1 MRLKMSFFPLICLN
15 KNNKLTKKAPK
26 GFTLVELL
34 IVVSIFSVVSLAIY
48 STFSSGASIL
58 RRIKNVDF
66 RQQKLL
72 LKTERFSR
80 ELREQPNY
88 KKQLFQ
94 GSRYKINFAA
104 SLNYFPSRVTYYFD
118 PSLFCLMRCED
129 KLDTII
135 TAEGKIDPELKAKAT
150 VFLPKVKEVNFSYF
164 YFDLGKKDYL
174 WVEDWKADFLPLA
187 VRMTVS
193 TESQNYVSTIFLP
206 TG

>member
-1 MRLKMSFFPLICLN
+1 MRLKMSFFPPICLN

-34 IVVSIFSVVSLAIY
+34 IVVSIFSVVSIAIY

-58 RRIKNVDF
+58 RRIKNIDF
-66 RQQKLL
+66 KQHKLL
-72 LKTERFSR
+72 LKTERLSR

-88 KKQLFQ
+88 KKLLFE
-94 GSRYKINFAA
+94 GNKSRVSFAA

-118 PSLFCLMRCED
+118 PSLSCLMRCED

-135 TAEGKIDPELKAKAT
+135 TPEGKIDPELKAKPA
-150 VFLPKVKEVNFSYF
+150 VFLPKVKAVDFSYF

-174 WVEDWKADFLPLA
+174 WVEVWKADFLPLA
-187 VRMTVS
+187 VKITVS